1 MCLVR
6 DLFRVSVS
14 KSLVNRPGNRVDC
27 VNERRVIAIL
37 FVSSGVLSCWLKV
50 NCKVV
55 GVECVKVP
63 LVEDKYQES
72 RKSVYLYMF
81 WSELYEG
88 CYTASP

>member
-14 KSLVNRPGNRVDC
+14 KSFVNGPGNRVDC
-27 VNERRVIAIL
+27 VDGRRVIANL
-37 FVSSGVLSCWLKV
+37 FFSFRVLSCWLKV
-50 NCKVV
+50 NCKVM

-72 RKSVYLYMF
+72 RKSVYLCMF
-81 WSELYEG
+81 LSELYEG